1 MDIVAI
7 LVALVI
13 AFVIWKFVVGFVKFA
28 LIAVVILVALFFV
41 FGGVPA

>member
-1 MDIVAI
+1 MDILAI

>member
-1 MDIVAI
+1 MDILAI

-28 LIAVVILVALFFV
+28 LIAVVILVALFFI